1 MQVPEDRAKQTSL
14 KVQRKAL
21 LFWLQKR
28 TAARIK
34 RSNIGFKK
42 QTPTGNCQ
50 NMLHLVINYNC
61 LSSSIWKWQIL
72 LISNSQWLNLPNQNS
87 KSLPF
92 ETYTPNLIISPNIWS
107 KLDTSPP
114 EHAFKAEITPIKR
127 YLDLKYTMRKVRKD
141 KKCYSIVIDVAMLGC
156 PRKLENG

>member
-34 RSNIGFKK
+34 RSNIGFQK

-50 NMLHLVINYNC
+50 NMLHLVINYIF

-72 LISNSQWLNLPNQNS
+72 LISRSNSQWLIYQTKIQNHFLL
-87 KSLPF
+87 KH
-92 ETYTPNLIISPNIWS
+92 THKNWIISPNIWS
-107 KLDTSPP
+107 ELDTSLQNTTTWTC
-114 EHAFKAEITPIKR
+114 FWSR
-127 YLDLKYTMRKVRKD
+127 NYTNQTVFGSEWNIRSKVSKD
-141 KKCYSIVIDVAMLGC
+141 KKNATAS
-156 PRKLENG
+156 